1 MIDTLAYLLPA
12 LGCAAMMGAMMWMM
26 MGRVLG
32 GSAQPPQASREGRI
46 EGLRAEVAAPRQT
59 MARSSCADV

>member
-26 MGRVLG
+26 MGRGRG
-32 GSAQPPQASREGRI
+32 GSAQLPEASREEQI
-46 EGLRAEVAAPRQT
+46 EGLRAEVAALRQT
-59 MARSSCADV
+59 TAEIAPTDG